1 MVETLRDKV
10 GTAYTKSKSKAGDAV
25 KTGKAKAND
34 AAKVTRA
41 TAQKAAEKTAQSV
54 DRNPIAAVLG
64 GLAIGVIAAALL
76 PRTTREDKS
85 MGKMGKNV
93 RAQAAQAAKAA
104 KTNAKDTL
112 DNLGVNSEAA
122 RSQIRD
128 LASKLGKAV
137 ASAGNA
143 AADTV
148 KKR

>member
-34 AAKVTRA
+34 AAKVTKA

-85 MGKMGKNV
+85 MGKIGKNV

-137 ASAGNA
+137 TSAGNA